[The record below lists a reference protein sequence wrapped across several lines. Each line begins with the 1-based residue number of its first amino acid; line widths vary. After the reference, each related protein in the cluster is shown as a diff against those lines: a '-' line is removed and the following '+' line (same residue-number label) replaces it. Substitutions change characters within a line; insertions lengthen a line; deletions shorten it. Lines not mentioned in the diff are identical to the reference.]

1 MPDTTVLEIAPR
13 KELRKQNRGLRARGQ
28 VPGIIYGHRV
38 DPVSV
43 ALPRREFER
52 AFHKVGRTQLL
63 DLKID
68 GEGGSRKVLVREVQY
83 DPRANVVLHVDFYQV
98 NLKEKITADVPVV
111 LVGES
116 PAVQRRDGE
125 LQQNVNSLRVS
136 CLPADIPEHIEVD
149 VSGLEAVDDSIRLWD
164 LASGKVRK
172 TFPTTEEHRTGRAT
186 FTPDGKTLA
195 SCGFAS
201 DVRLWDVENGL
212 EKAALKTG
220 GSDPKQMVAVSRDG
234 RFLAA
239 ACDDGILKLWS
250 LQDGKLL
257 ISWKGDDMDVDF
269 VLFTPDART
278 LISNGILPPIIKL
291 WDVAKWTRP

>member
-13 KELRKQNRGLRARGQ
+13 TELRKQNRSLRARGE
-28 VPGIIYGHRV
+28 VPGVIYGHRV

-63 DLKID
+63 DLKMD

-149 VSGLEAVDDSIRLWD
+149 VSGLEAVDDSIRVGQLNVPPECD
-164 LASGKVRK
+164 VLND
-172 TFPTTEEHRTGRAT
+172 PEELVVKISVIREVEEEEVVVAEGEEGEAVEGEAAEGAEGAAGGEA
-186 FTPDGKTLA
+186 DGGEST
-195 SCGFAS
+195 S
-201 DVRLWDVENGL
+201 
-212 EKAALKTG
+212 G
-220 GSDPKQMVAVSRDG
+220 GSGPAEES
-234 RFLAA
+234 
-239 ACDDGILKLWS
+239 
-250 LQDGKLL
+250 
-257 ISWKGDDMDVDF
+257 
-269 VLFTPDART
+269 
-278 LISNGILPPIIKL
+278 
-291 WDVAKWTRP
+291 

>member
-83 DPRANVVLHVDFYQV
+83 DPRANTVVHVDFYQV

-116 PAVQRRDGE
+116 PAVLRRDGE
-125 LQQNVNSLRVS
+125 LQQYVNSLRVS

-149 VSGLEAVDDSIRLWD
+149 VSGLEAVDDGIRVGQLNVPPECEVLTD
-164 LASGKVRK
+164 
-172 TFPTTEEHRTGRAT
+172 PEELVVKIGVIRE
-186 FTPDGKTLA
+186 
-195 SCGFAS
+195 
-201 DVRLWDVENGL
+201 VEEEPVVAAEEEAL
-212 EKAALKTG
+212 EGGAARG
-220 GSDPKQMVAVSRDG
+220 AER
-234 RFLAA
+234 
-239 ACDDGILKLWS
+239 
-250 LQDGKLL
+250 
-257 ISWKGDDMDVDF
+257 
-269 VLFTPDART
+269 
-278 LISNGILPPIIKL
+278 
-291 WDVAKWTRP
+291 